1 MVLLDEGFEFIRLLG
16 AWFNDFNTHRQNVF
30 DTAGDLRR
38 VMYLQIY
45 DISSA
50 GLSTFFWVLGKQIRS
65 LAFNLRNI
73 SLQEISF
80 ELPLWSHQFQMRQ
93 SSLESLVRPQ
103 VGLLAINS
111 LISAISTSVMVGLEN
126 ICLFIRV

>member
-1 MVLLDEGFEFIRLLG
+1 MRGLTISIRTGKMSLILQVIS
-16 AWFNDFNTHRQNVF
+16 AVSCICSFMIS
-30 DTAGDLRR
+30 R
-38 VMYLQIY
+38 VPGCLP
-45 DISSA
+45 
-50 GLSTFFWVLGKQIRS
+50 FFWVFGKQIRS